1 MKEIEIPLVQMIKG
15 AFIDNGKHIDD
26 EQNVMGINSFKQNL
40 IKLDQDN
47 EASDNK
53 VSEWQVN

>member
-53 VSEWQVN
+53 VSEW